1 MRTKLFGSNKED
13 LKKIFD
19 KYKAKEPGSL
29 TSQFSNRG
37 TKKEAIRN
45 QLQRK
50 GTITELFPPGT
61 VYNTS
66 FSPSNRYLFDRYL
79 YVSYLKITVFCMY
92 SMTYKNH
99 PLARREAPAE
109 GRRPEGEGANL
120 DRHLVPYH
128 GKQGESN
135 LASSLFIYIY
145 ASTAVLMRGIGIL
158 ALVKS
163 FIQPAPESS

>member
-109 GRRPEGEGANL
+109 GRRPEGEGANI
-120 DRHLVPYH
+120 DRRLVPYH
-128 GKQGESN
+128 AKCMRIQSRIV
-135 LASSLFIYIY
+135 FKYIYIY
-145 ASTAVLMRGIGIL
+145 IYIYMHQRP
-158 ALVKS
+158 S
-163 FIQPAPESS
+163 FLRRRAKVGYWVNV